1 MTKFQQM
8 FYDIKNTRDYKTVG
22 EDIDYKVWAD
32 YEKRKI
38 VIQLIGMYT
47 KSM

>member
-22 EDIDYKVWAD
+22 EKFALKKLLKTEYYHTHYEEYDYSK
-32 YEKRKI
+32 YE
-38 VIQLIGMYT
+38 
-47 KSM
+47 